1 MPSLPDDILLYSQ
14 RQEWSDVQPLE
25 QYEGVNPLAPIFYTD
40 EYKDATNY
48 FRGIVKTGEKSE
60 RVLELTEDIIR
71 QNPAHYSAWQYRY
84 ETLIALGAPLD
95 KELKLMEGFAIK
107 YMKTY
112 QIWHHRRLLLMKT
125 RNPEPELQLIAKI
138 LQVDSKNYH
147 TWSHRQW
154 LLAHFNQDALWAG
167 ELDFVQEMLNADL
180 RNNSAWHHRFFVVF
194 QSGIR
199 DGEEDR
205 DRVVKRELT
214 YVKQNISLI
223 PNNMSAWN
231 YLRGILDFN
240 KLPYSTLTSFV
251 QLYTHKRE
259 NGGDV
264 VDLDNPPPDANADLP
279 CPMAIEFMADVY
291 EAEGGESTPKAVEL
305 WKSLAEEH
313 DAIRRKYWEFR
324 CQELGIAQS

>member
-1 MPSLPDDILLYSQ
+1 MPLNSDDVLLYSQ
-14 RQEWSDVQPLE
+14 RPDWADVRPLE

-48 FRGIVKTGEKSE
+48 LRGVIKTGEKSE

-71 QNPAHYSAWQYRY
+71 QNPAHYTAWQYRY
-84 ETLIALGAPLD
+84 ETLIALEAQLD
-95 KELKLMEGFAIK
+95 KELQLMEDFAIK

-125 RNPEPELQLIAKI
+125 RDPAPELQLIGKV
-138 LQVDSKNYH
+138 LRVDSKNYH

-154 LLAHFNQDALWAG
+154 LLAHFNEDALWAG
-167 ELDFVQEMLNADL
+167 ELDFVQELLNVDL

-194 QSGIR
+194 QSGVR
-199 DGEEDR
+199 QGEEDR

-223 PNNMSAWN
+223 PNNLSAWN
-231 YLRGILDFN
+231 YLRGLMDFN
-240 KLPYSTLTSFV
+240 KIPYSSVTPFV
-251 QLYTHKRE
+251 QLYTRKRDE
-259 NGGDV
+259 GGDV
-264 VDLDNPPPDANADLP
+264 VDLDNPPPDATAELP
-279 CPMAIEFMADVY
+279 CPMAIELLADIY
-291 EAEGGESTPKAVEL
+291 EAEGAEGIPKAIEL

-313 DAIRRKYWEFR
+313 DKIRRKYWEYR
-324 CQELGIAQS
+324 CQDAGHNA